1 MAHLCRTVAERDLV
15 RAGAISH
22 IRMTAIDE
30 YVSHRIDSN
39 GVNDN
44 QTRMYVALVS
54 VCMFIG
60 EWVEYGLSLIHI

>member
-1 MAHLCRTVAERDLV
+1 
-15 RAGAISH
+15 
-22 IRMTAIDE
+22 MTAIDE

-60 EWVEYGLSLIHI
+60 ERVEYG